1 MFAYRKT
8 LALAAALIVSFPAS
22 ADENLL
28 GYVRGAETLPKGSSE
43 FYQWFTQRS
52 DKGAGH
58 YSALDTKTEFEYG
71 VTDRFQVSAELNG
84 MAIDTHG
91 LLINGYLPADKK
103 TGLRARSVEFGV
115 KYNFLSPAKDDIGL
129 SAISSIEFGRI
140 DPHSG
145 QRKSE
150 VEVELE
156 MQVQKYFLEGQ
167 LVWVGNIGGRA
178 AREKR
183 QAIANLPEGFDWPA
197 VPEMEIQ
204 TRIGTGVSYRFS
216 PGWYAGAEVLR
227 EAEYE
232 TDVGLE
238 RWSTFAGPSIHYAGE
253 KWWATL
259 TAFHQVR
266 GGGEKYD
273 GQVDT
278 RLHLI
283 EKTKNEFRVKL
294 GYNF

>member
-8 LALAAALIVSFPAS
+8 LALAAALIVALPAS

-58 YSALDTKTEFEYG
+58 YRALDTKTEFEYG

-84 MAIDTHG
+84 LAINTSG
-91 LLINGYLPADKK
+91 LLIDGYLPGDKK
-103 TGLRARSVEFGV
+103 TGLRARSIELGM

-129 SAISSIEFGRI
+129 SAITSIEFGRL

-145 QRKSE
+145 QSKSE

-167 LVWVGNIGGRA
+167 LVWVGNLGGRA

-183 QAIANLPEGFDWPA
+183 KAIANLPEGFDWPA
-197 VPEMEIQ
+197 EPEMELQ
-204 TRIGTGVSYRFS
+204 TRIGTGISYRFA

-227 EAEYE
+227 EGEYE
-232 TDVGLE
+232 TEVGLE
-238 RWSTFAGPSIHYAGE
+238 RWSTFAGPSLHYAGRQ
-253 KWWATL
+253 WWATL
-259 TAFHQVR
+259 TAFRQVK
-266 GGGEKYD
+266 GGGEKYV
-273 GQVDT
+273 GQTDT
-278 RLHLI
+278 DLHLI